1 MLVSLPRIFA
11 VQSRACACTA
21 GFFCKNDF
29 TGTSGLSRDL
39 WVFGLGCG
47 LPLKW
52 LI

>member
-1 MLVSLPRIFA
+1 MLMSLLRIFA
-11 VQSRACACTA
+11 VQLRACACTA